1 MKSGVKKIIDFIIP
15 PHNWIVAVSFISGIL
30 IGTAFLILY
39 ISNATS
45 YLSDSPEA
53 CINCHV
59 MTPQYI
65 TWRNSSHARVA
76 TCNDCHIPHENIFE
90 KYYFKASDG
99 LRHTTIFTFRLEP
112 QVIQIKDAGKK
123 VVQENCIRCH
133 INLIDKTELTSET
146 YTKFIHGKDKY
157 CWDCHR
163 ETPHGR
169 VNSLASTP
177 YARVPKLNP
186 ILPDW
191 IIKVFET
198 GKNKGD
204 NNEIN

>member
-1 MKSGVKKIIDFIIP
+1 MKSRLKKIIDFVIP
-15 PHNWIVAVSFISGIL
+15 PHNWIVAVSFIAGIFAG
-30 IGTAFLILY
+30 IGMLVLY
-39 ISNATS
+39 ISNAPS
-45 YLSDSPEA
+45 YLSDKPEA

-65 TWRNSSHARVA
+65 TWRNSSHSRVA
-76 TCNDCHIPHENIFE
+76 SCNDCHVPQDNIFR
-90 KYYFKASDG
+90 KLYFKANDG

-133 INLIDKTELTSET
+133 KNLIDRTELIKIS
-146 YTKFIHGKDKY
+146 YTKFIHDKNRF

-163 ETPHGR
+163 ETPHGK

-186 ILPDW
+186 VLPEW
-191 IIKVFET
+191 L
-198 GKNKGD
+198 NKFF
-204 NNEIN
+204 NKE

>member
-1 MKSGVKKIIDFIIP
+1 MKAKVQKFIDYVIP
-15 PHNWIVAVSFISGIL
+15 PHNWIVAVSVLTGVFLGIALL
-30 IGTAFLILY
+30 IIY
-39 ISNATS
+39 ISNAPS
-45 YLSDSPEA
+45 YLSNKPEA

-65 TWRNSSHARVA
+65 TWRNSSHAKVA
-76 TCNDCHIPHENIFE
+76 TCNDCHVPQDNIFR
-90 KYYFKASDG
+90 KLYFKASDG
-99 LRHTTIFTFRLEP
+99 LRHSTIFAFRLEP

-133 INLIDKTELTSET
+133 RNLIDRTELVKVSFTRTS
-146 YTKFIHGKDKY
+146 HGKDKL

-169 VNSLASTP
+169 VNSIASTP

-186 ILPDW
+186 VLPDW
-191 IIKVFET
+191 LNKFFE
-198 GKNKGD
+198 KEK
-204 NNEIN
+204 

>member
-1 MKSGVKKIIDFIIP
+1 MKSEIKKIIDFVVP
-15 PHNWIVAVSFISGIL
+15 PQNWIVAVSFVGGIF
-30 IGTAFLILY
+30 IGLAFLVLY
-39 ISNATS
+39 ISNAPS
-45 YLSDSPEA
+45 YLSDKPEA

-76 TCNDCHIPHENIFE
+76 TCNDCLVPQDNFVR
-90 KYYFKASDG
+90 KLYFKASDG
-99 LRHTTIFTFRLEP
+99 LRHSTVFTFRMEP

-123 VVQENCIRCH
+123 VVQGNCIRCH
-133 INLIDKTELTSET
+133 QNLINQTELIKVS
-146 YTKFIHGKDKY
+146 YTKFTHSKDKL

-177 YARVPKLNP
+177 YARVPKLYP
-186 ILPDW
+186 ILPEWLD
-191 IIKVFET
+191 KFFQTE
-198 GKNKGD
+198 K
-204 NNEIN
+204 

>member
-1 MKSGVKKIIDFIIP
+1 MKSGFKKIIDFIIP
-15 PHNWIVAVSFISGIL
+15 PHNWIVAVSFTAGIFAGIGIL
-30 IGTAFLILY
+30 VLY
-39 ISNATS
+39 ISNAPS
-45 YLSDSPEA
+45 YLSDKPEA

-65 TWRNSSHARVA
+65 TWRNSSHSRVA
-76 TCNDCHIPHENIFE
+76 SCNDCHVPQDNIFR
-90 KYYFKASDG
+90 KLYFKANDG
-99 LRHTTIFTFRLEP
+99 LRHATIFTFRLEP

-133 INLIDKTELTSET
+133 QNLIDQTELFKSS
-146 YTKFIHGKDKY
+146 YTKFKHNTERF

-177 YARVPKLNP
+177 YAKVPKINPVLPKWLNNFF
-186 ILPDW
+186 D
-191 IIKVFET
+191 KE
-198 GKNKGD
+198 
-204 NNEIN
+204 NN

>member
-1 MKSGVKKIIDFIIP
+1 MKSGFKKIFDYIFP
-15 PHNWIVAVSFISGIL
+15 PQNWIVAVSFIAGVFVGI
-30 IGTAFLILY
+30 AFLVLY
-39 ISNATS
+39 ISNAPS
-45 YLSDSPEA
+45 YLSDKPEA

-76 TCNDCHIPHENIFE
+76 TCNDCHAPQDNFI
-90 KYYFKASDG
+90 KKLYFKASDG
-99 LRHTTIFTFRLEP
+99 LRHSAVFTFRLEP
-112 QVIQIKDAGKK
+112 QVIQIKNAGKK

-133 INLIDKTELTSET
+133 QNLIDQTNLIKVS
-146 YTKFIHGKDKY
+146 YTKFPHNKEKL

-163 ETPHGR
+163 ETPHGK

-191 IIKVFET
+191 LNQFFQTEK
-198 GKNKGD
+198 
-204 NNEIN
+204 

>member
-1 MKSGVKKIIDFIIP
+1 MKSGIKKIIDYIIP
-15 PHNWIVAVSFISGIL
+15 PKNWIVAVSFIAGVFAGLAIL
-30 IGTAFLILY
+30 VLY
-39 ISNATS
+39 ISNAPS
-45 YLSDSPEA
+45 YLSDKPEA

-76 TCNDCHIPHENIFE
+76 TCNDCHIPQDNIVR
-90 KYYFKASDG
+90 KLYFKASDG
-99 LRHTTIFTFRLEP
+99 LRHSTIFTFRLEP

-133 INLIDKTELTSET
+133 QNLINQTELVKVS
-146 YTKFIHGKDKY
+146 YTKFSHGKDKL

-191 IIKVFET
+191 LNEFFKT
-198 GKNKGD
+198 QNK
-204 NNEIN
+204 